1 MVNNTTRML
10 TAFLVLCV
18 MAAFSELVHADAQRP
33 VWVEACGRAIGSDLD
48 PPKEVQDRAVADA
61 QRKAVESA
69 VGTFVHSADLVS
81 DRQLAD
87 EELYARV
94 RGKVEKLVVLSLD
107 RDKKDPNTWN
117 CSIKALVSPVF
128 PDAREVVHVKLS
140 VAKTDLMEG
149 EEAKVLYESNCG
161 GYVYIF
167 AVAADN
173 SVTLLFPNSIEQD
186 NSVRAGEGRVF
197 PADSSPIRL
206 EARRLPS
213 MAGHLSQ
220 EKVRVVV
227 TRKKEI
233 LLDKSFQEG
242 LGAVHSKRDTGTVG
256 DLAKK
261 LNQLDPAEWGDA
273 VAVYTIAPGPTAQ
286 TEDRQ
291 P

>member
-1 MVNNTTRML
+1 MVNNTTGML
-10 TAFLVLCV
+10 AALFVLCV
-18 MAAFSELVHADAQRP
+18 MSAFSEHVFADTQRP
-33 VWVEACGRAIGSDLD
+33 VWVEASGKAVGSDFD

-81 DRQLAD
+81 DRQMAD
-87 EELYARV
+87 EELYASV
-94 RGKVEKLVVLSLD
+94 RGKVEKLVVLGLQ
-107 RDKKDPNTWN
+107 RDKEDPNTWN
-117 CSIKALVSPVF
+117 CRIKALVSPVF
-128 PDAREVVHVKLS
+128 PGAREAVHVKLS
-140 VAKTDLMEG
+140 VAKTDLAEG
-149 EEAKVLYESNCG
+149 EEARVLYESNCD

-167 AVAADN
+167 SVAADN
-173 SVTLLFPNSIEQD
+173 SVTLLFPNSVEQD
-186 NSVRAGEGRVF
+186 NYVRTGEGRIF

-233 LLDKSFQEG
+233 LLEKSFQEG
-242 LGAVHSKRDTGTVG
+242 FGAVHSKRDTGTVG
-256 DLAKK
+256 DLARK

-273 VAVYTIAPGPTAQ
+273 VAVYTIEPGPAAQ
-286 TEDRQ
+286 AEDRQ
-291 P
+291 Q